1 MCIRDRLK
9 STSTLNRVDKRQK
22 STVSAKFVEPYKH
35 PHFGE
40 SDSHFFSDPNYHFYK
55 KKLLLKKYDFFAVQL
70 CPHVVRGMLVPEIQL
85 FKVNSHLNICI
96 EHRKH
101 PRESF
106 AHSARHTA
114 SREHYET
121 IDEYINA
128 WRPVLAMEAAT
139 EAVKE
144 SDGFVIERVK
154 TVWKNIKDGTRC
166 SISLPKSYCKDRQLE
181 FHPGDLV
188 CARVPYSDTN
198 LSSSSEPPQNDK
210 VSF

>member
-1 MCIRDRLK
+1 MKKSCYWRSTISFLYNFALTWFEECWFPRFSCSRLIHTSIYAL
-9 STSTLNRVDKRQK
+9 STGNTHANR
-22 STVSAKFVEPYKH
+22 
-35 PHFGE
+35 
-40 SDSHFFSDPNYHFYK
+40 
-55 KKLLLKKYDFFAVQL
+55 
-70 CPHVVRGMLVPEIQL
+70 
-85 FKVNSHLNICI
+85 
-96 EHRKH
+96 
-101 PRESF
+101 F
-106 AHSARHTA
+106 AHTARHQA

-154 TVWKNIKDGTRC
+154 TVWKSIKDSTRF
-166 SISLPKSYCKDRQLE
+166 SISLPKSYCKARQLE

-198 LSSSSEPPQNDK
+198 FLSSSEPSQNNK
-210 VSF
+210 VSSSADITKPFGQRRQL